1 MSEKSSKKKPR
12 ETKIKA
18 LIQQRK
24 SKSLTRPKKPAKKLK
39 KPANTRRTGKR
50 TEKSETR
57 RNNLKK
63 SLKRQKRKT
72 KRALPPQSEKR
83 RKKNHHH
90 STEKLEKEPKESS
103 PGGGSTDN
111 HKEEKTDKPP
121 SKKSKHVKGEK
132 KHKKKFVESLPEDIG
147 ESSEEDEEGKGND
160 LPPGYFKIKGKSGKW
175 KTYHC
180 VLVGG
185 SLYWYKTAQNVEPE
199 GHIHL
204 KGAKIRKGEGAPDQK
219 WALEIVNDAT
229 TFSLILSSQVELDQ
243 WMEGLKKGTKLEQA
257 PPPEKEK
264 TKKQGRMQAAKKKI
278 AGSAA
283 TSSFGKSVIK
293 KVINDETAALLISI
307 RKIVKKESSGK
318 KADELEK
325 NIIKLAV
332 KSYLL
337 TDRGKLKGDDF
348 LVADGPLRDAF
359 ELLIKCFNGRGRV
372 EPRVLSDAF
381 KRVEGML
388 KKAETVITNLLAPHL
403 TPKNMFRI
411 SSTFGY
417 LANAEFLEKVF
428 KDASLEEE
436 LEKLIDAMEYY
447 TQFHY

>member
-1 MSEKSSKKKPR
+1 MSR
-12 ETKIKA
+12 
-18 LIQQRK
+18 
-24 SKSLTRPKKPAKKLK
+24 AK
-39 KPANTRRTGKR
+39 
-50 TEKSETR
+50 
-57 RNNLKK
+57 RNI
-63 SLKRQKRKT
+63 
-72 KRALPPQSEKR
+72 
-83 RKKNHHH
+83 
-90 STEKLEKEPKESS
+90 
-103 PGGGSTDN
+103 
-111 HKEEKTDKPP
+111 
-121 SKKSKHVKGEK
+121 
-132 KHKKKFVESLPEDIG
+132 KKKFVESLPEDIG